1 MVDQRLRKLW
11 DSLSAKKPHMPHFL
25 QQIRLRGIRGI
36 RDLLVRFDYPVSV
49 LAGRNATGKSSVLLG
64 AACAYKVLGAGAR
77 EYVPSTLFA
86 DYRPKT
92 GARRD
97 ERGQTSLEYGYATP
111 AGLELMRWR
120 LGKGWNRSFF
130 GNRNARQP
138 ERSVYLHTLSNL
150 SNPSEARGVLSMN
163 RVKNPPGEEALTAQQ
178 IEFAQEMLPFRYS
191 EVLDLSSGSKR
202 LLFASQEDGAS
213 YSELHM
219 AAGERTHLRLSQ
231 AIYHLQDALILI
243 DEVEA
248 GLHPFAQQLLMM
260 QLQKFALRRDIQV
273 IVTTHSPVILDSV
286 PPTARIFLERDDSGN
301 VYVERPY
308 HDIIQNAFYGR
319 SSRNLNILCEDEA
332 AEAIIQGVFD
342 LLGPKLKLRRD
353 AISIGRN
360 TGADEFA
367 SHARAFKKLNLVDKF
382 VFVLD
387 GDRRDVATK
396 KRIIDAAGNDAVP
409 ILYLPGEQ
417 APEVWIWSCLVRY
430 SNLFAGALRQNSQIL
445 AGQLSLLD
453 RTFDSASDSKAEIAK
468 AKIRG
473 LSNSIKISP
482 VQICREVAFA
492 EARRASSDIQPLVE
506 ELIEAV
512 STWRNTK

>member
-1 MVDQRLRKLW
+1 MVDQRLRILW
-11 DSLSAKKPHMPHFL
+11 ERLSAKKPHMPQFL
-25 QQIRLRGIRGI
+25 QEIRLKGIRGI
-36 RDLLVRFDYPVSV
+36 RDLLVRFDYPVCV
-49 LAGRNATGKSSVLLG
+49 LAGRNATGKSTVLFG
-64 AACAYKVLGAGAR
+64 AACAYKVPDAGVR
-77 EYVPSTLFA
+77 DFVPSTLFP
-86 DYRPKT
+86 DYRPKV
-92 GARRD
+92 GERRD
-97 ERGQTSLEYGYATP
+97 ERGQITLEYGYSTP
-111 AGLELMRWR
+111 TGLQLMRWKR
-120 LGKGWNRSFF
+120 VKGWNRSYF
-130 GNRNARQP
+130 GKKNARQP
-138 ERSVYLHTLSNL
+138 ERNVYLRTLSNL
-150 SNPSEARGVLSMN
+150 SSPSEVRGVLSMN
-163 RVKNPPGEEALTAQQ
+163 RVKNPPVEKALTARQ

-202 LLFASQEDGAS
+202 LLFASQENGAS

-231 AIYHLQDALILI
+231 AIYHLQDALVLI

-248 GLHPFAQQLLMM
+248 GLHPFAQQLLML
-260 QLQKFALRRDIQV
+260 QLQQFALRNDIQV

-286 PPTARIFLERDDSGN
+286 PKTARIFLERDDSGE

-367 SHARAFKKLNLVDKF
+367 SHARAFKKINLVDKF

-387 GDRRDVATK
+387 GDRRDEATR
-396 KRIIDAAGNDAVP
+396 KRIIDSAGNDAVP
-409 ILYLPGEQ
+409 VLYLPSDQ
-417 APEVWIWSCLVRY
+417 APEVWIWSCLVRH
-430 SNLFAGALRQNSQIL
+430 SNTFAGALRQNSQIF
-445 AGQLSLLD
+445 ASQLSLLD

-473 LSNSIKISP
+473 LSNSININP
-482 VQICREVAFA
+482 TQICREVAFA
-492 EARRASSDIQPLVE
+492 EAKRASSDIQPLV
-506 ELIEAV
+506 LDLTQAI